1 MTIDLS
7 SATEPAHENYSCDPV
22 LVMPEIQNKPP
33 ARLGW
38 GGPRKNSG
46 GPRPNCGGPQPGSG
60 RPRKHKIVTPA
71 YAPTVGPRW
80 YCVVTKH
87 GQDTRAAEGIRAL
100 GYEAWQMLCHVPARP
115 AKRIDGRMRAAR
127 DAHNVPA
134 ISGYVFACFDASDP
148 SWRRI
153 VSVHGVDR
161 ILGQTPERPLALS
174 HGAMMVLQAQCDAD
188 GVLRGTKEAANI
200 KPLAKG
206 SLVKIEGDGPF
217 AGLIGLCQWSNK
229 QRVKIV
235 LHALGLTVE
244 VARSEVV

>member
-1 MTIDLS
+1 MQDVATLDIITETCHVQAITERVNLAPCGSIATPAIKS
-7 SATEPAHENYSCDPV
+7 S
-22 LVMPEIQNKPP
+22 
-33 ARLGW
+33 W
-38 GGPRKNSG
+38 GGFR
-46 GPRPNCGGPQPGSG
+46 PGSG
-60 RPRKHKIVTPA
+60 RPRKIKQAPIVVKPA
-71 YAPTVGPRW
+71 VGPRW

-115 AKRIDGRMRAAR
+115 ARRVEGRMIAAR
-127 DAHNVPA
+127 DAHNIPA

-161 ILGQTPERPLALS
+161 ILGQAPERPLALS
-174 HGAMMVLQAQCDAD
+174 HGAMMLLQAQCDAD
-188 GVLRGTKEAANI
+188 GVLEGTKEVANI
-200 KPLAKG
+200 KPIAKG

-229 QRVKIV
+229 QRVSIV
-235 LHALGLTVE
+235 LQALGLTVE